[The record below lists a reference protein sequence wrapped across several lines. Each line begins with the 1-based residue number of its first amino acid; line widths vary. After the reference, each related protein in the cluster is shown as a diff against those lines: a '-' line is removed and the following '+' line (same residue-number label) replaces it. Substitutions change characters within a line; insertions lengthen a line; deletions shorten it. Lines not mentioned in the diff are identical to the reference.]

1 MTNKDRNEE
10 IIELTDVV
18 EEKPEGE
25 TARAAPEQR
34 SGMRLEP
41 PKEERQPLPPK
52 YESEVWALKE
62 ALKVG
67 AKDWMAQEGIRV
79 LERVARDMFPKI
91 AAEVLRGEIEKLRA
105 EVKEKE

>member
-1 MTNKDRNEE
+1 MTNVDKNEE

-18 EEKPEGE
+18 EEKPEE
-25 TARAAPEQR
+25 KTAGAGPDQR
-34 SGMRLEP
+34 SVMRSEP
-41 PKEERQPLPPK
+41 PKEERQPLFPK

-62 ALKVG
+62 ALKIG
-67 AKDWMAQEGIRV
+67 AKDWMAQEGVRV

-91 AAEVLRGEIEKLRA
+91 AAEVLRQEIGKLKA